1 MKTEFYEPPPLSLDY
16 FSYSFIISFFSSS
29 SLVNIMYQFLEMEK
43 NRDYED
49 ERVIEMIC
57 YLIEAA
63 CELEDRQDECS
74 LSFSQCSCM
83 YFL

>member
-1 MKTEFYEPPPLSLDY
+1 
-16 FSYSFIISFFSSS
+16 
-29 SLVNIMYQFLEMEK
+29 MEK